1 MRADGMDTKHKQRG
15 QRGIGRSAVLAASL
29 LLAGCIQ
36 PLAVQDPFM
45 NPYNTTA
52 NGIGQKVSG
61 LVAEGRAR
69 QAAGRACNRTPLEAC
84 PPEPAVAPRADPRA
98 LKPVE
103 AWESGEPKRPAG
115 EVAPGSL

>member
-1 MRADGMDTKHKQRG
+1 MDAKHTKRG
-15 QRGIGRSAVLAASL
+15 QPGIGRPAVLAASL
-29 LLAGCIQ
+29 LLAGCAQ

-45 NPYNTTA
+45 NPFNTTA
-52 NGIGQKVSG
+52 NGIGQRVSG

-69 QAAGRACNRTPLEAC
+69 LAAGRGCNRTPREAC

-98 LKPVE
+98 LTPLE
-103 AWESGEPKRPAG
+103 AWESGEPRRPAG